1 MARDRDLERLARE
14 MRGRSPLRGSLLL
27 LTILA
32 FLATAVIWAANTEID
47 DVTRAD
53 GRIVP
58 SASIQVIEA
67 SEPGVLEALHVSE
80 GQVVKK
86 GALLMEL
93 DGTILDSQLDQEQ
106 QRAYG
111 LMARIE
117 RLQSEID
124 GNALQFSPDLVARAA
139 DVVKSE
145 TALYRGRQA
154 ELQAEIDILE
164 RQRLQRRQEY
174 EEGLVDRQTAQET
187 LAVLNEERDIME
199 PLVERG
205 MEPATTLLSLRRSEA
220 EWRGREVRAEASLD
234 RLQSALDEIDD
245 RIAAQRSRFRS
256 AALTDLATATAE
268 LAALRPALPALQ
280 SRAARSRI
288 TAPVRGIVNRVHR
301 ATLGSMARSGEEL
314 IEIVPLDDT
323 LLVEAY
329 VRPDD
334 IAFLYP
340 GQPVKVTITA
350 YDASRYGSL
359 SGEILRIG
367 ANTITRSERSEE
379 EVFVVEIRTT
389 DTILDAEGVAVEIMP
404 GMVAQAD
411 FLAGKKT
418 VLDYLMRPVV
428 RVKERAL
435 RD

>member
-220 EWRGREVRAEASLD
+220 EWRGRGVRAEASLD

>member
-1 MARDRDLERLARE
+1 MARDHDLDRLARE
-14 MRGRSPLRGSLLL
+14 MRGRSPLRGSILLFTILGFL
-27 LTILA
+27 LT
-32 FLATAVIWAANTEID
+32 AVLWAAYTEID

-58 SASIQVIEA
+58 SASLQVIEA
-67 SEPGVLEALHVSE
+67 AEPGVLKTLHVKE
-80 GQVVKK
+80 GEVVEK
-86 GALLMEL
+86 GDLLMEL
-93 DGTILDSQLDQEQ
+93 DGTLLDSQLDQEQ
-106 QRAYG
+106 QRAFG

-117 RLQSEID
+117 RLQAEID
-124 GNALQFSPDLVARAA
+124 GAELRFSPNLLAKAA

-164 RQRLQRRQEY
+164 RQRLQRQQEF
-174 EEGLVDRQTAQET
+174 EEGRVDLQTATET
-187 LAVLNEERDIME
+187 LAVLGEEREIMA

-205 MEPATTLLSLRRSEA
+205 MEPATTLLSLRRTEA
-220 EWRGREVRAEASLD
+220 EWRGREVRARASLD

-256 AALTDLATATAE
+256 AALTDLANATAE
-268 LAALRPALPALQ
+268 LAALKPALPALQ
-280 SRAARSRI
+280 SRADRSQLR
-288 TAPVRGIVNRVHR
+288 APVRGVVNTIHSS
-301 ATLGSMARSGEEL
+301 TLGAMARAGEEL
-314 IEIVPLDDT
+314 IEIVPLDDS

-329 VRPDD
+329 VRPAD

-367 ANTITRSERSEE
+367 ADTITRSERSEE

-389 DTILDAEGVAVEIMP
+389 DTILDADGVEVEIMP
-404 GMVAQAD
+404 GMVAQVD
-411 FLAGKKT
+411 ILAGKKT
-418 VLDYLMRPVV
+418 VLDYILKPVV
-428 RVKERAL
+428 RVKDRAL
-435 RD
+435 RE

>member
-1 MARDRDLERLARE
+1 MARDHDLDRLARE
-14 MRGRSPLRGSLLL
+14 MRGRSALRGSILLF
-27 LTILA
+27 TILA
-32 FLATAVIWAANTEID
+32 FLAIAVIWAASTEID

-58 SASIQVIEA
+58 SASVQVIEA
-67 SEPGVLEALHVSE
+67 AEPGVLQSLHVKE
-80 GQVVKK
+80 GQVVEK
-86 GALLMEL
+86 GDLLMEL
-93 DGTILDSQLDQEQ
+93 DGTLLDSQLDQEQ

-117 RLQSEID
+117 RLQAEID
-124 GNALQFSPDLVARAA
+124 GVDLAFSPDLVARAA
-139 DVVKSE
+139 DVVRSE

-154 ELQAEIDILE
+154 ELRAEIDILE

-187 LAVLNEERDIME
+187 LAVLTEERDMME

-205 MEPATTLLSLRRSEA
+205 MEPTTTLLSLRRSEA
-220 EWRGREVRAEASLD
+220 EWRGREVRARASLT

-268 LAALRPALPALQ
+268 LAALKPALPALQ
-280 SRAARSRI
+280 SRAARSRLY
-288 TAPVRGIVNRVHR
+288 APVRGIVNRIHSPTVG
-301 ATLGSMARSGEEL
+301 ALARPGEEL

-350 YDASRYGSL
+350 YDASRYGNL
-359 SGEILRIG
+359 SGEIVRIG
-367 ANTITRSERSEE
+367 ADTITRTERSEE

-389 DTILDAEGVAVEIMP
+389 DTILDADGVEVEIMP

-411 FLAGKKT
+411 ILAGRKT
-418 VLDYLMRPVV
+418 VLDYILRPVV